1 MMMKPIN
8 MKPIFLSI
16 ILSMLLFGAQYSYA
30 RLIHQDEY
38 TQVITKRAQKIV
50 DKLGLEEAKSSVVR
64 AIIVQQYRDLNET
77 QIWHDEQKKTLKA
90 GAASTDELAQLEEE
104 KSGKLAH
111 LHRDYLGALKKE
123 LNNEQIETIKN
134 EMTYNVLPITYK
146 GYVDMLPSLTEVQK
160 KQILTYLTEAREKA
174 MDGGSSKE
182 KHWWFGKYKGKI
194 NNYLSKEGVETKE
207 ARKVW
212 EEKLKREERA
222 KKAQS

>member
-1 MMMKPIN
+1 MKPIN

-16 ILSMLLFGAQYSYA
+16 ILSVVLFSAQYSYA
-30 RLIHQDEY
+30 HLIHQDEY

-50 DKLGLEEAKSSVVR
+50 DKLGLGEAKSSVVR

-77 QIWHDEQKKTLKA
+77 QIWHDEQGKTLKA
-90 GAASTDELAQLEEE
+90 AAASTDELAHLEEE
-104 KSGKLAH
+104 KNEKLAH
-111 LHRDYLGALKKE
+111 LHRDYLGALKKQ
-123 LNNEQIETIKN
+123 LNNEQIETVKN

-194 NNYLSKEGVETKE
+194 NNYLSKEGIETKE

>member
-1 MMMKPIN
+1 MMKSIK
-8 MKPIFLSI
+8 MKSILLSFV
-16 ILSMLLFGAQYSYA
+16 LCMLIFGAQHAYA
-30 RLIHQDEY
+30 YRINQDEY

-50 DKLGLEEAKSSVVR
+50 DKLDLEKAQGTVVR
-64 AIIVQQYRDLNET
+64 DIIVKQYSNLNEV
-77 QIWHDEQKKTLKA
+77 QIWHEGQKKALEN
-90 GAASTDELAQLEEE
+90 ASSSADELEKLEKQKSE
-104 KSGKLAH
+104 KLTH
-111 LHRDYLGALKKE
+111 LHGDYLKALKKQ
-123 LNNEQIETIKN
+123 LSNEQVETVKN

-146 GYVDMLPSLTEVQK
+146 GYLDMLPALTDVQK
-160 KQILTYLTEAREKA
+160 KQILSYLTEAREKA